1 MDTEILLEVKELEK
15 RYSGTAALKGVSMQ
29 IKAGEIVGLVGEN
42 GAGKSTLLKL
52 IMGVER
58 PTSGTMTARGE
69 LYAPRNTREASTLG
83 VGMVFQEQSL
93 IPNLTVGQNIY
104 LGKEKL
110 FSKAGVISWKKM
122 YAHVQ
127 EYLKSLQIEGI
138 SAGKKILDYMFS
150 SRQMVE
156 IARVLNTVQESGHD
170 KTLILL
176 DEPTS
181 VLSDKEIQ
189 QLFGYMKKLKAD
201 GHSVVFV
208 SHRLDEILNICD
220 YIYVFK
226 DGQKVG
232 YLSADEADEATLY
245 RMMVGNSTIGEYYHL
260 EKQKQPSDEVVLE
273 LEGVGLK
280 GACKDISFQLHKG
293 EILGICGVTGSGKED
308 VCAILCGDVQ
318 NTSGQ
323 IRMDGKPVKF
333 RQPYDALKKG
343 ILSVPKERREE
354 AICESLSVM
363 ENIFF
368 SNYEAAKKGGVIS
381 SSRQREI
388 AREQIEKLG
397 IKCSGEKDLLEQ
409 LSGGNAQKVVFARA
423 LLSGANVLILNHPT
437 RGVDIGAKME
447 LYSIIRE
454 QVLQGMAIVLLGDTL
469 EECIGLSNRLL
480 VMKDGL
486 ITKEYDAPPENKPTQ
501 MDIIRYMM

>member
-1 MDTEILLEVKELEK
+1 MNTDVLLEVKDLEK
-15 RYSGTAALKGVSMQ
+15 RYAGTIALKGVSIE

-52 IMGVER
+52 IMGVEK
-58 PTSGTMTARGE
+58 PTFGTMTARGVP
-69 LYAPRNTREASTLG
+69 YAPKNTREASALG

-104 LGKEKL
+104 LGKEKQ
-110 FSKAGVISWKKM
+110 FSRAGIILWKKM
-122 YAHVQ
+122 YSRVQ
-127 EYLKSLQIEGI
+127 QYLKNLQIEGI
-138 SAGKKILDYMFS
+138 SANKKILDYMFS

-156 IARVLNTVQESGHD
+156 IARVLNAVQESGHE

-181 VLSDKEIQ
+181 VLNDKEIR

-208 SHRLDEILNICD
+208 SHRLDEVLEICD
-220 YIYVFK
+220 NIYVFK
-226 DGQKVG
+226 DGQKTG
-232 YLSADEADEATLY
+232 YLSREEADEATLY
-245 RMMVGNSTIGEYYHL
+245 EMMVGSASIGEYYHL
-260 EKQKQPSDEVVLE
+260 EQQKPPSDEVVLR

-308 VCAILCGDVQ
+308 VCAILCGDAK
-318 NTSGQ
+318 NTSGR
-323 IRMDGKPVKF
+323 ILMDGKQVKF
-333 RQPYDALKKG
+333 SQPCDALKKG

-354 AICESLSVM
+354 AVCESLSVM
-363 ENIFF
+363 ENMFF
-368 SNYEAAKKGGVIS
+368 SNFRAAKKNGVVS
-381 SSRQREI
+381 LSQQRKI
-388 AREQIEKLG
+388 AREQIEALG
-397 IKCSGEKDLLEQ
+397 IKCSGEGDLLEQ

-423 LLSGANVLILNHPT
+423 FLSGANILILNHPT

-447 LYSIIRE
+447 LYSIIRK
-454 QVLQGMAIVLLGDTL
+454 QVKKGMAIVLLGDTL
-469 EECIGLSNRLL
+469 EECIGLSNRIL

-486 ITKEYDAPPENKPTQ
+486 ITREYDAPPENKPTQ